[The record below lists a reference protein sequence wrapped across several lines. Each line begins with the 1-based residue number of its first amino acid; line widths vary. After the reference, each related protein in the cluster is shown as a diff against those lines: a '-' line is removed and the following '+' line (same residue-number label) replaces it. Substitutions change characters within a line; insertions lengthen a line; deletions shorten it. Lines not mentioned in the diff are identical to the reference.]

1 MPMRRF
7 IAQKI
12 MKHVTRTKKKQSSY
26 YEICVDRL
34 TQLPYDDL
42 VILLQVI
49 VNDEEMLEDKL
60 FEL

>member
-1 MPMRRF
+1 
-7 IAQKI
+7 
-12 MKHVTRTKKKQSSY
+12 MKHVTRTKKEKSAY
-26 YEICVDRL
+26 YELCVDRL